1 MDSNQIDPQ
10 VQKELNT
17 PLKTQEAVNPEDQ
30 AFLEL
35 IVKLVNEGKINL
47 YSPSSLLNDEV
58 YNKLDNVQKGKTDI
72 EAQNML
78 TAIRNIK
85 GLYDAGYKDTYQ
97 IFYQVSELRLTKE
110 RLEYHGGDL
119 FII

>member
-17 PLKTQEAVNPEDQ
+17 PLKSQEPVNPADQ

-35 IVKLVNEGKINL
+35 IVKLVNEGTINL
-47 YSPSSLLNDEV
+47 YRPDTLLNDAV
-58 YNKLDNVQKGKTDI
+58 YEKLDNLQKGKTDI

-97 IFYQVSELRLTKE
+97 IFYQVSELRLSKE
-110 RLEYHGGDL
+110 RLENLGGDL